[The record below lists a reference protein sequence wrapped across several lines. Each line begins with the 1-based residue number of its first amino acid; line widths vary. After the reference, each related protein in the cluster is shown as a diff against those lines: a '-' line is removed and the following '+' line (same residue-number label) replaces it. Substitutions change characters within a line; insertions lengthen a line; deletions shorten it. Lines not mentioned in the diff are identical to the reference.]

1 MKTIK
6 SNKKGFHIHSPFVY
20 ELVTNVLF
28 GDSANID
35 FAGTDILKSA
45 EQTQLNVLY
54 RLLRYFNPQ
63 KVFFYKPL
71 IAEIEQKLKGNIDFN
86 FFYPET
92 FESNLEET
100 ILNFPFAV
108 LSESVFNRLTHFPE
122 NNSVWFI
129 KKDSRSGD
137 SIFKNLP
144 ECENGRITIELKY
157 SGIIIFNNKFYTQ
170 GYVIK

>member
-1 MKTIK
+1 MKIIK

-45 EQTQLNVLY
+45 KQVQLNMLY
-54 RLLRYFNPQ
+54 RLLHYFNPQ

-71 IAEIEQKLKGNIDFN
+71 AVEIEQKLKSNIDFN
-86 FFYPET
+86 FFYSET
-92 FESNLEET
+92 FEET

-108 LSESVFNRLTHFPE
+108 LSESVFNQLIHFPE

-129 KKDSRSGD
+129 KKDSRSGG

-157 SGIIIFNNKFYTQ
+157 SGIIIFNNKFFTQ

>member
-1 MKTIK
+1 MKIIK

-28 GDSANID
+28 GDSTNID
-35 FAGTDILKSA
+35 FVGTDILNSA
-45 EQTQLNVLY
+45 NQVQLNMLY
-54 RLLRYFNPQ
+54 KLLHYFNPQ

-71 IAEIEQKLKGNIDFN
+71 TVEIEQKLKGNIDFN
-86 FFYPET
+86 FFYSET
-92 FESNLEET
+92 FESTFEET

-108 LSESVFNRLTHFPE
+108 LSESVFYRLTHFAE

-129 KKDSRSGD
+129 KKDSHSGS

-157 SGIIIFNNKFYTQ
+157 SGIIIFNNKFFTQ
-170 GYVIK
+170 GYTIK